1 MDPEVQSG
9 LHGVVLVVRPDDD
22 TQSESQIN
30 TRFAILPAQKC
41 FVWLVFFSKP
51 LLIPHSCI

>member
-30 TRFAILPAQKC
+30 TRFAILPAQES

-51 LLIPHSCI
+51 L